1 MVKQWKKVSFKD
13 VCFIDAP
20 MVNPQEAKYQLLP
33 HIGNENIEKHTGR
46 LLKFNI
52 VRDDHLISGKYYFC
66 ETDVLYGKINPQ
78 FGKVTFPGFCGLCSA
93 DMYPIHCATELEPN
107 FLKYVLLTKN
117 FTNYSVSVS
126 MRSGMPKVNRDEL
139 AGYEFDLPS
148 MLEQKAISKALS
160 DIDALII
167 NLEKL
172 IAKKKA
178 IKQGAMQELLTG
190 KRRLPGYDGE
200 IKYVPLSTLCKLF
213 DDGDWIESKDQ
224 SAEGV
229 RLIQTGNVG
238 IGVFLNKSDKQRFV
252 SEDTFVR
259 LNCLEIF
266 AGDVLVSR
274 LPEPAGRACI
284 VPPLNTRMITAVD
297 CTIIRFVDYNPVVFV
312 AYSQTKSY
320 QDKVALA
327 LAGST
332 RQRISRKELGAIPI
346 PVFPTIDEQN
356 AIASIISDM
365 DYDIEKHET
374 KLSKYRSI
382 KQGMMSELLTGR
394 IRLID
399 KEDA

>member
-78 FGKVTFPGFCGLCSA
+78 FGKVAFPGFCGLCSA
-93 DMYPIHCATELEPN
+93 DMYPIRCATELEPN
-107 FLKYVLLTKN
+107 FLKYVLLTKS
-117 FTNYSVSVS
+117 FTNYTVSVS

-139 AGYEFDLPS
+139 SGYEFDLPS
-148 MLEQKAISKALS
+148 PAEQKSISRTLS
-160 DIDALII
+160 DIDTLIV

-190 KRRLPGYDGE
+190 KRRLPGFDGE
-200 IKYVPLSTLCKLF
+200 WIRVPFQKIYKFAKEGGTPSTNNADFYINGNIPFVKIEDLECKYIDSTSSYITEAGVENSSAWLIPVHSVILSNGATIGAVSINRIPITTK
-213 DDGDWIESKDQ
+213 Q
-224 SAEGV
+224 
-229 RLIQTGNVG
+229 G
-238 IGVFLNKSDKQRFV
+238 ILG
-252 SEDTFVR
+252 
-259 LNCLEIF
+259 
-266 AGDVLVSR
+266 
-274 LPEPAGRACI
+274 I
-284 VPPLNTRMITAVD
+284 VPSEIAEAEYLYYYFSFTRFLSEMKKITTHGTMDCAYLKDINTIELFIPSAM
-297 CTIIRFVDYNPVVFV
+297 
-312 AYSQTKSY
+312 KE
-320 QDKVALA
+320 
-327 LAGST
+327 
-332 RQRISRKELGAIPI
+332 QRAI
-346 PVFPTIDEQN
+346 VN
-356 AIASIISDM
+356 VLSDM
-365 DYDIEKHET
+365 DSEIEKLGE
-374 KLSKYRSI
+374 KLYKFLGI